1 MFENLYQ
8 FLEILAIIFYTATVV
23 SCTFVF
29 NFTCSKYTISQILY
43 LMLTLWL
50 AVGQQRP
57 SVEGGNTGDSYVDM
71 EVVIEACQNLKKKEE
86 EE

>member
-1 MFENLYQ
+1 
-8 FLEILAIIFYTATVV
+8 
-23 SCTFVF
+23 
-29 NFTCSKYTISQILY
+29 
-43 LMLTLWL
+43 MLTLWL